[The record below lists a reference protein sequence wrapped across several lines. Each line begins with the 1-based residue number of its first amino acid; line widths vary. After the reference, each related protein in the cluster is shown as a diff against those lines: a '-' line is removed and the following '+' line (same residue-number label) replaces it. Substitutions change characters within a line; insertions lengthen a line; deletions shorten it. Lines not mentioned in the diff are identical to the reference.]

1 MAWNVLVVEDQ
12 SMPRQLFQM
21 LIDASDN
28 YHVLYSVESAA
39 YAPIYCDKYM
49 IDLVIMDIIMKDGSN
64 GLEAAQRIRKSHP
77 NIKIILVTSMP
88 EVSYLSRAREIG
100 VNSFWYKETNTEGIL
115 DIMDKTMQGESVYPE
130 KSPLVQ
136 LGKARSDE
144 LTNKEIEVLRLMTKG
159 MSNAEIAE
167 ALFVEITTVKT
178 HIKHLLAKTGFS
190 NRTELAIQARISG
203 IVIGE

>member
-1 MAWNVLVVEDQ
+1 M
-12 SMPRQLFQM
+12 LFR
-21 LIDASDN
+21 S
-28 YHVLYSVESAA
+28 
-39 YAPIYCDKYM
+39 
-49 IDLVIMDIIMKDGSN
+49 
-64 GLEAAQRIRKSHP
+64 
-77 NIKIILVTSMP
+77 
-88 EVSYLSRAREIG
+88 
-100 VNSFWYKETNTEGIL
+100 ETNTEGIL

-203 IVIGE
+203 IVIGEEV